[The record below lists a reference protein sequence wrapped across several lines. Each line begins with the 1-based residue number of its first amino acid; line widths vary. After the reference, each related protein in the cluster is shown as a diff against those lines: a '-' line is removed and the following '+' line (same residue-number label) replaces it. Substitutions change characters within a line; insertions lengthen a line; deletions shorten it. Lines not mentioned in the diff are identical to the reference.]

1 MDRVRRSQLP
11 IEARRLGQ
19 ELCLRLGRELRASR
33 LRRRLTQAQAS
44 ERARLSR
51 STWSR
56 MELGKGA
63 GQTIDAWARAMLAV
77 ERPLRLDLGA
87 DALERPADSGHL
99 DGQELVLRVLRA
111 SGVKRFVELN
121 TRPSESRRAID
132 VVALDEARKVMLLIQ
147 VWNTFGDLGSAARGF
162 DRELAA
168 AGEAAAGLGHPN
180 VRVAGC
186 WAIVDSRRNR
196 DLLRRY
202 PEFFA
207 TRFPGSSVGW
217 VRAITGR
224 ASPPDQPGII
234 WLDLRRGEIV
244 GRRRR

>member
-1 MDRVRRSQLP
+1 MRGLEPR
-11 IEARRLGQ
+11 
-19 ELCLRLGRELRASR
+19 
-33 LRRRLTQAQAS
+33 
-44 ERARLSR
+44 SR
-51 STWSR
+51 SNDPFGSISARTPSSGQR
-56 MELGKGA
+56 TA
-63 GQTIDAWARAMLAV
+63 GTSTARSSL
-77 ERPLRLDLGA
+77 
-87 DALERPADSGHL
+87 
-99 DGQELVLRVLRA
+99 LRVLRA

-168 AGEAAAGLGHPN
+168 AAEAAAGLGYPN

-217 VRAITGR
+217 LSAIAR
-224 ASPPDQPGII
+224 REPPPEEPGHR
-234 WLDLRRGEIV
+234 LARPTPR
-244 GRRRR
+244 